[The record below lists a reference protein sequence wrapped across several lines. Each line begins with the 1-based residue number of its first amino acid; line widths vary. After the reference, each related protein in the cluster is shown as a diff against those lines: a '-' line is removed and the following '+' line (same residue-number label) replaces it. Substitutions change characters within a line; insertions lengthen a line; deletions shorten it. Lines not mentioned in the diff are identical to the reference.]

1 MNMIIKHVFPIV
13 ILLAGFAPNV
23 GLGGLI
29 GDPAQPLL
37 VKKWIQGQPVEVEPG
52 TNIYVVEVWRTT
64 SSTCRA
70 SITNLNDIQRR
81 FKTNGVIVVG
91 ISDEPAEKIAEFIQ
105 QSETKI
111 EYAIA
116 ADDKRQ
122 TSLSYMKPVGQRT
135 VPYAFVVGTN
145 GYLLWHGTPQH
156 GLDKVLDEI
165 IAGQYDMGRAKKVD
179 RAYHQMDQYLN
190 LARQGDQQTQPV
202 GRALLAART
211 NDVTLLCDLAC
222 TIATVPRL
230 ANRDFVL
237 ANEALDQAEK
247 LSINS
252 PTNITEVRIARAIVL
267 FESGKRD
274 EGLALATQTL
284 ASAQSP
290 IEKTNIQSLIRTLE
304 KRKNGEEKTGG
315 PALVNT
321 NAPLEQ
327 GPASSHTVTRPN
339 P

>member
-1 MNMIIKHVFPIV
+1 MKHVFPIV
-13 ILLAGFAPNV
+13 ILLAGFAPNI
-23 GLGGLI
+23 GWSGLI
-29 GDPAQPLL
+29 GEPAPPLE
-37 VKKWIQGQPVEVEPG
+37 VKKWIQGQPVEIEPG
-52 TNIYVVEVWRTT
+52 TNIYVVEAWRTT
-64 SSTCRA
+64 SLTCRA
-70 SITNLNDIQRR
+70 SITNLNNLQRR
-81 FKTNGVIVVG
+81 FKTNGVVVVG
-91 ISDEPAEKIAEFIQ
+91 ISDEPAEKIMEFVQ
-105 QSETKI
+105 QSGTKI

-116 ADDKRQ
+116 ADDKKQ
-122 TSLSYMKPVGQRT
+122 TVLSYMKPVGQRMI
-135 VPYAFVVGTN
+135 PYVFVVGTN
-145 GYLLWHGTPQH
+145 GYLLWHGIPQR

-165 IAGQYDMGRAKKVD
+165 IAGQYDVGRAKKVD
-179 RAYHQMDQYLN
+179 RAFRQMDQYLT
-190 LARQGDQQTQPV
+190 LERQGSDQTGEA

-222 TIATVPRL
+222 TIATVPKPEK
-230 ANRDFVL
+230 RDFVL

-267 FESGKRD
+267 FGYGKRD

-290 IEKTNIQSLIRTLE
+290 IEKTNIQSLIRTME
-304 KRKNGEEKTGG
+304 KHKNGEEKTGG
-315 PALVNT
+315 PAPGKT

-327 GPASSHTVTRPN
+327 GPASSNAMIHPN